1 MKWEILNEDLF
12 QTFENSFFI
21 LRKEEQINQTIQDHI
36 AIAKQQLKLVV
47 YGGTIVLSKI
57 HID

>member
-21 LRKEEQINQTIQDHI
+21 LRKEEQINQTI
-36 AIAKQQLKLVV
+36 
-47 YGGTIVLSKI
+47 
-57 HID
+57 